1 MINYIQSIEEAK
13 QIVEQIRLRRLRP
26 EESGLFELFRGQC
39 SESYKLIPSL
49 FRNPSAFATYDS
61 PADME
66 RKLLD
71 EFLKRL
77 TTAEQKHK
85 LLLNRWNDPNL
96 FSWELPAQ
104 VQHYGLPTR
113 LLDWSWSW
121 EIALFFATKWNLK
134 EGESNDG
141 QFWVLLPKTPATSS
155 FLRFE
160 YPYLSETCFVKL
172 DFSDSD
178 TAEQETAERRR
189 NYQDGVFVAQ
199 PDNLATQPLE
209 EQPDFPGTFQK
220 FIIPGECKLG
230 IRAELA
236 TRGFV
241 HDAVL
246 VVDEPHIAELVSE
259 IKAVSHMS

>member
-1 MINYIQSIEEAK
+1 MTYIQSIEDAK

-26 EESGLFELFRGQC
+26 EESGLFELFRGQH
-39 SESYKLIPSL
+39 SESYKLVPSL

-71 EFLKRL
+71 EFLERL
-77 TTAEQKHK
+77 ETAELKHK

-104 VQHYGLPTR
+104 AQHYGIPTR
-113 LLDWSWSW
+113 LLDWSWNW
-121 EIALFFATKWNLK
+121 EIALFFATQLNPN

-141 QFWVLLPKTPATSS
+141 QFWVLLPEVPATSS

-178 TAEQETAERRR
+178 TAEQETGERRR

-199 PDNLATQPLE
+199 PDSLATQPLE
-209 EQPDFPGTFQK
+209 EQPDFPGTFLK
-220 FIIPGECKLG
+220 FIIPAECKLG

-246 VVDEPHIAELVSE
+246 VEDESKITEFVSG
-259 IKAVSHMS
+259 IKTKYKL